1 LPAARHIHRASVTAT
16 WPLSA
21 RLKDYLEVQYEL
33 RRVLGEGGM
42 GVVLLATER
51 VLDRPVAIKVLHR
64 HAAEQPELRERFR
77 REARVA
83 ARLSH
88 PNIVPLHAFG
98 EVDGELFFVM
108 GFVEGETLASRLKR
122 TGRVEQDDALRI
134 LREVCDALAFAHS
147 NGIVHRD
154 IKPENVLIEGR
165 SGRALLAD
173 FGIAREDTGA
183 TALTGTGIVVGTPHY
198 MSPEQAVSDAVV
210 DHRADIY
217 AVGVMGYRML
227 AGKLPFDGANVREIL
242 SQQMV
247 ATPRDLSTFDT
258 TLSAGVAAAIMR
270 CLEKDPAMRWESAT
284 DLRDAIGAVTDE
296 DEELPEEL
304 RQVDGAF
311 GRMALV
317 SYIALWFW
325 AMNRWAWENDLLG
338 FMIQLPLFA
347 PLLGAVALAYSAGRK
362 FGHRRAFNMLLHP
375 PKTWSGWWPRRFR
388 RKGDVWD
395 RLPMTLRVARMLA
408 ISAVLIGF
416 PIVAAQIAM
425 LVTLSPERFAV
436 LMNTFVL
443 YKPLGKATAVL
454 TIANFYAA
462 AIMMNWWWRKQGKPK
477 LAGRIPWFV
486 EPPSSPKWKRPEFAR
501 YLSDARPQKAAMPD
515 SIDRLGAA
523 INEEVRAMV
532 RDGVL
537 HAEQPAVVANEVVA
551 AIVAIDRE
559 LEMLAKGGDESE
571 LVKLDARIDAMRGA
585 SGSDRGLVDML
596 RRQRDAIA
604 AIVTRQREQKTR
616 RERLAA
622 RLRELFVALDDVR
635 QRAKAPSPGEITGQL
650 DEVCS
655 DLRRLAVGYDELR
668 SGATTPIA

>member
-1 LPAARHIHRASVTAT
+1 VTTT

-108 GFVEGETLASRLKR
+108 GFVEGETLAARLKR
-122 TGRVEQDDALRI
+122 TGRVEQEEALRI

-242 SQQMV
+242 TRQMI
-247 ATPRDLSTFDT
+247 ATPRELSTFDT

-270 CLEKDPAMRWESAT
+270 CLEKDPAKRWESAT
-284 DLRDAIGAVTDE
+284 ALRDAIVPAGDE
-296 DEELPEEL
+296 DEDLPDEL
-304 RQVDGAF
+304 RRADGGVVPITVVTLLSAW
-311 GRMALV
+311 GWWLNQ
-317 SYIALWFW
+317 SW
-325 AMNRWAWENDLLG
+325 WENEIL
-338 FMIQLPLFA
+338 QLLFA
-347 PLLGAVALAYSAGRK
+347 IGFVGTIAILLAFAISFSRRFGVRPAMTALL
-362 FGHRRAFNMLLHP
+362 RA
-375 PKTWSGWWPRRFR
+375 PKSWGLWWPRFAR

-395 RLPMTLRVARMLA
+395 RLPREIRVGRTLAVVPVVTGGPLVGTQIILMITLPPEKLA
-408 ISAVLIGF
+408 QLLSITSLKPASL
-416 PIVAAQIAM
+416 VAALLILAGF
-425 LVTLSPERFAV
+425 LSGV
-436 LMNTFVL
+436 GLMSR
-443 YKPLGKATAVL
+443 
-454 TIANFYAA
+454 
-462 AIMMNWWWRKQGKPK
+462 WWKRQGKPTF
-477 LAGRIPWFV
+477 AGIPV
-486 EPPSSPKWKRPEFAR
+486 GLTEPNSSPKWKRPEFAR
-501 YLSDARPQKAAMPD
+501 YLSDAKPQKAAIPD

-537 HAEQPAVVANEVVA
+537 SAEQPAVVAREVVA
-551 AIVAIDRE
+551 AIVAIDNE
-559 LEMLAKGGDESE
+559 LEMLAKGGDEAE
-571 LVKLDARIDAMRGA
+571 LVKLDARIDAMKGA
-585 SGSDRGLVDML
+585 AGSDRGLVEML
-596 RRQRDAIA
+596 GRQRDAIA

-635 QRAKAPSPGEITGQL
+635 QRAKAPAPGEITGQL

-668 SGATTPIA
+668 SGETTPIG